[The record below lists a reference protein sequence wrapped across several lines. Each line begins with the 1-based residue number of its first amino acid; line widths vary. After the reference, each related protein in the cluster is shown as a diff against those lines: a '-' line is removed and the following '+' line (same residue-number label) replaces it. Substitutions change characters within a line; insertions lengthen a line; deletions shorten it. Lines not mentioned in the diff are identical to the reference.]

1 MVTTIKITCDGVFIQ
16 SNSFLTSSSSNT
28 TSITNSDNSIHN
40 NQDTTTTSLSSSSTS
55 SSLST
60 SPKTFISD
68 KDKSLTS
75 ILNCDK
81 LHKINSS
88 SSSQTSANSTIRT
101 CQKSV
106 VSGSTHSGSIRPK
119 RPRTPKCDSRRRYYF
134 GSNKIYW
141 CKQSPL
147 GVGSCCYKS
156 DLPPLRTNCN
166 GLQRSN
172 SSITHKELQQRKQN
186 SHTGRSKHKLLTATS
201 SLTSVP
207 NHNSSQQLQLKSQTN
222 CLNSIY
228 QHNNKYN
235 CCKTRT
241 TSSPPKTISGAT
253 SICLVNGFKN
263 KASTYN
269 NNNNISCNINNNN
282 NNNNNNKCYAP
293 DTRLISFLRSARKL
307 YRNSV
312 RVNNNNNTNQ
322 QHYHTNNDVNSSSI
336 KNTKAATTAA
346 TSSHDLNQKNTVYN
360 FNLNKTKNRF
370 IENLTETKLN
380 VYNNNKNSNNS
391 LSEKFKS
398 SSYIFNVKN
407 FSSNLN
413 NNNNNNNFTSNNNNN
428 NSSNNNT
435 KNIENHTHLSEE
447 WFDEEATDCTDGIEN
462 NTSLRYNLKSVDI
475 LNKTEEKERQQQQQQ
490 IQTKHIQI
498 KPQTSCNSSHSAVN
512 ISSNNNNSLQCK
524 GTNSE
529 KPKLETPKSAK
540 PSTTDVENCSPST
553 TNSATDHPKAVIAT
567 AEVSTIKTT
576 TNTSITDS
584 TTLNTPVTPTLTTL
598 AQTNQY
604 QTETKA
610 INCYVTTQSSA
621 ITANIRSNNSV
632 MNSHVTAAQNGQTT
646 VVGHHRGFSQPTV
659 TVATSNTG
667 GDPWF
672 LQSTGHQMPPT
683 APLRHNKRPAPQPS
697 ATGGGL
703 TTATHP
709 HNLLGNSSGG
719 GGASSG
725 TIGGSV
731 GTAVVGIGG
740 GVTNNI
746 TLQQQF
752 SQSQP
757 HIVAQTTQLS
767 THHNNNPH
775 HHNAIHLS
783 SHALNSHNLITNA
796 PGAVIVAPSNHSPK
810 SPNQHPQPQIQQQQQ
825 QQQQQ
830 QHIMST
836 FAPIGLNAPSATAAA
851 VASVTQQ
858 QQQQHLQLLSAAAA
872 ANNCNNNLM
881 TSSLN
886 AAHTALSLHER
897 GLPPKS
903 MALQSNAGGGSNM
916 LLHTQ
921 HPAQP
926 HHQSQPAMVINQV
939 ANASSMSSSL
949 HGFDIN
955 GGANVPVTS
964 QSWTTPSLSPT
975 SGLAPNH
982 SSGLHNQPQKK
993 CEVKLNAMPWF
1004 HGSITRDEAEHLLQ
1018 PREDGLFLVRESTNF
1033 PGDYTLCVCFQGKV
1047 EHYRVKYLENKLTI
1061 DDEEYFE
1068 NLGQLVA
1075 HYEADA
1081 DGLCTQLIK
1090 CLPKQGKQ
1098 EYCINSKDFIDKG
1111 WVIPESDLQLR
1122 ESIGKGEFGDV
1133 MLGILRNEKVA
1144 VKMLKDEGA
1153 VQKFLAEASVMTTL
1167 EHENLVKFVG
1177 LVFTS
1182 KHIYLVTEYMSK
1194 GSLVD
1199 YLRSRGR
1206 QHITKKD
1213 QINFAYDTASGME
1226 YLEAKKV
1233 VHRDLAARN
1242 VLISEDCVAK
1252 VSDFGLAREE
1262 CYNLD
1267 VGKLPIKWT
1276 APEALKNGRFSN
1288 KSDMWSFGILLW
1300 EIYSFGRVPYPRIPL
1315 ADVVKHVEVG
1325 YKMEAPEGCP
1335 PEIYEMMRQA
1345 WDLNPAKRPTF
1356 AELKVKLLHLKNNT
1370 A

>member
-16 SNSFLTSSSSNT
+16 TNSFLTSATAPTSST
-28 TSITNSDNSIHN
+28 TTTIDTIHP
-40 NQDTTTTSLSSSSTS
+40 QDTTSSSSSSTTDSTLTNTSTLS
-55 SSLST
+55 ST
-60 SPKTFISD
+60 ANTFNSD
-68 KDKSLTS
+68 KDKSLTT
-75 ILNCDK
+75 ILDYDK
-81 LHKINSS
+81 VQQLNTPSSPRLSNSS
-88 SSSQTSANSTIRT
+88 QKSSTSANYNNRA
-101 CQKSV
+101 
-106 VSGSTHSGSIRPK
+106 K
-119 RPRTPKCDSRRRYYF
+119 RPRTPKGDNRRRYYF
-134 GSNKIYW
+134 GNNKIYW
-141 CKQSPL
+141 CKQSSSERQSIP
-147 GVGSCCYKS
+147 GCCYKS
-156 DLPPLRTNCN
+156 DLGFTR
-166 GLQRSN
+166 N
-172 SSITHKELQQRKQN
+172 SSSSSANHCPSLKRSASSVTHKELQQHK
-186 SHTGRSKHKLLTATS
+186 SHSYTGRHKHKPLTATS
-201 SLTSVP
+201 SLNSVP
-207 NHNSSQQLQLKSQTN
+207 NNQQQKSQTN
-222 CLNSIY
+222 YLNTFY
-228 QHNNKYN
+228 NLNKCN
-235 CCKTRT
+235 STALKPT
-241 TSSPPKTISGAT
+241 TPKTISGAT
-253 SICLVNGFKN
+253 SIFLVNGFSVN
-263 KASTYN
+263 SSAY
-269 NNNNISCNINNNN
+269 
-282 NNNNNNKCYAP
+282 NNKCYASS
-293 DTRLISFLRSARKL
+293 DTRLLSFLRSARKL

-312 RVNNNNNTNQ
+312 RVNNNNTNQ
-322 QHYHTNNDVNSSSI
+322 QQQNIYNINSNNKNNNNGNITLSSSADNTKVSYVNSNSTNN
-336 KNTKAATTAA
+336 
-346 TSSHDLNQKNTVYN
+346 L
-360 FNLNKTKNRF
+360 NLNKTKNK
-370 IENLTETKLN
+370 NETKLFN
-380 VYNNNKNSNNS
+380 NSNSSSSIADKIKQTYVFGVKSFSTNNN
-391 LSEKFKS
+391 
-398 SSYIFNVKN
+398 
-407 FSSNLN
+407 
-413 NNNNNNNFTSNNNNN
+413 SNNNNHNYFN
-428 NSSNNNT
+428 NKNKCNRE
-435 KNIENHTHLSEE
+435 KNIENNSNNNSATLSEE
-447 WFDEEATDCTDGIEN
+447 WFDEEATACSESKEN
-462 NTSLRYNLKSVDI
+462 KNSFHYHLKADVVDKSL
-475 LNKTEEKERQQQQQQ
+475 QQQQQPDTQ
-490 IQTKHIQI
+490 KKHNHIKAQTI
-498 KPQTSCNSSHSAVN
+498 NSN
-512 ISSNNNNSLQCK
+512 SNNTTNNSLQCK
-524 GTNSE
+524 GTNSD
-529 KPKLETPKSAK
+529 KPKFQTNSAK
-540 PSTTDVENCSPST
+540 ISTTDVENCSTTSATTISSSSFSTPTHPKTATTPEVVSLLKTTT
-553 TNSATDHPKAVIAT
+553 TNSPITFNSVQIQQNKV
-567 AEVSTIKTT
+567 TT
-576 TNTSITDS
+576 TS
-584 TTLNTPVTPTLTTL
+584 TTATNETTAL
-598 AQTNQY
+598 KNNYEDDENQ
-604 QTETKA
+604 
-610 INCYVTTQSSA
+610 NVTQSTTS
-621 ITANIRSNNSV
+621 TADIRSNNTV

-659 TVATSNTG
+659 TVAASNTG

-683 APLRHNKRPAPQPS
+683 APLRHNKRPAPQPTT
-697 ATGGGL
+697 TGGGGGI
-703 TTATHP
+703 TAATHP
-709 HNLLGNSSGG
+709 NNLLVNSSGG
-719 GGASSG
+719 
-725 TIGGSV
+725 V
-731 GTAVVGIGG
+731 GVGVGVGG
-740 GVTNNI
+740 GVGNI

-767 THHNNNPH
+767 THHNNVNPH

-796 PGAVIVAPSNHSPK
+796 TGAVIVAPSNHSPK
-810 SPNQHPQPQIQQQQQ
+810 SPNQHQQPQLQQ

-836 FAPIGLNAPSATAAA
+836 FAPIGSTAPSATAAA

-858 QQQQHLQLLSAAAA
+858 QQQQHLQLISA

-886 AAHTALSLHER
+886 AAHSALSLHDR

-921 HPAQP
+921 HPAQQ
-926 HHQSQPAMVINQV
+926 HHQSQTAMVGNQTT
-939 ANASSMSSSL
+939 NAAGMTTSL
-949 HGFDIN
+949 HSFDIN
-955 GGANVPVTS
+955 GGGGGVGGNVPVTT

-975 SGLAPNH
+975 TGLAPNH
-982 SSGLHNQPQKK
+982 GLLHGQQQQKK

-1111 WVIPESDLQLR
+1111 WVIPEADLQLR

-1262 CYNLD
+1262 CYNLE

>member
-16 SNSFLTSSSSNT
+16 TNSFLTSST
-28 TSITNSDNSIHN
+28 TPPTS
-40 NQDTTTTSLSSSSTS
+40 TTTTVDSIHPLDTATTTDSTSSASSNSSSS
-55 SSLST
+55 
-60 SPKTFISD
+60 SPAHTFNSD
-68 KDKSLTS
+68 KDKSLTT
-75 ILNCDK
+75 ILDYDK
-81 LHKINSS
+81 HQQLNSS
-88 SSSQTSANSTIRT
+88 SNSSNKSNSTIRSSGG
-101 CQKSV
+101 QKTYS
-106 VSGSTHSGSIRPK
+106 SGTSNRAK
-119 RPRTPKCDSRRRYYF
+119 RPRTPKCDNRRRYYF

-141 CKQSPL
+141 CKQSSERPSNL
-147 GVGSCCYKS
+147 GCCYKS
-156 DLPPLRTNCN
+156 ELGFGRHSCSS
-166 GLQRSN
+166 LQRSA
-172 SSITHKELQQRKQN
+172 SSVTHKELQQHK
-186 SHTGRSKHKLLTATS
+186 SHSYTGRSKHKALTATS
-201 SLTSVP
+201 SLSSVP
-207 NHNSSQQLQLKSQTN
+207 NNTHQHHHNHNQKSHANYLNTFYNLNKCKSAALKP
-222 CLNSIY
+222 
-228 QHNNKYN
+228 
-235 CCKTRT
+235 T
-241 TSSPPKTISGAT
+241 TTPKTISGAT
-253 SICLVNGFKN
+253 SIFLVNGFSVN
-263 KASTYN
+263 SSAY
-269 NNNNISCNINNNN
+269 
-282 NNNNNNKCYAP
+282 NNNKCCAS
-293 DTRLISFLRSARKL
+293 DTRLLSFLRSARKL

-312 RVNNNNNTNQ
+312 RVNNNQQEKIYNNS
-322 QHYHTNNDVNSSSI
+322 NNIIINNNNNGNTSSAE
-336 KNTKAATTAA
+336 NTKA
-346 TSSHDLNQKNTVYN
+346 SYDNCNL
-360 FNLNKTKNRF
+360 NLNKTKNRL
-370 IENLTETKLN
+370 IENASETKLN
-380 VYNNNKNSNNS
+380 SNNS
-391 LSEKFKS
+391 SIADKIKQT
-398 SSYIFNVKN
+398 YIFGVKS
-407 FSSNLN
+407 FSTNNNSN
-413 NNNNNNNFTSNNNNN
+413 NNNNNNYFNNKNKSNNA
-428 NSSNNNT
+428 
-435 KNIENHTHLSEE
+435 KNIENNSNNAATLSEE
-447 WFDEEATDCTDGIEN
+447 WFDEEANACTDSKEN
-462 NTSLRYNLKSVDI
+462 K
-475 LNKTEEKERQQQQQQ
+475 
-490 IQTKHIQI
+490 
-498 KPQTSCNSSHSAVN
+498 NSSHYHLKADVVDKPQQQLKQDIQKKPKHIKAQTCNS
-512 ISSNNNNSLQCK
+512 NNNSLQCK
-524 GTNSE
+524 GTNSD
-529 KPKLETPKSAK
+529 KPKFQTNSAK
-540 PSTTDVENCSPST
+540 FSTTDVENL
-553 TNSATDHPKAVIAT
+553 TNSPKTSATPAHPKLT
-567 AEVSTIKTT
+567 TEVVSALKTT
-576 TNTSITDS
+576 TNSINF
-584 TTLNTPVTPTLTTL
+584 NTVVTPTTEQTTNHDIT
-598 AQTNQY
+598 ATND
-604 QTETKA
+604 TL
-610 INCYVTTQSSA
+610 NNNVTQSSS
-621 ITANIRSNNSV
+621 TAAFVRPNNTV

-659 TVATSNTG
+659 TVAASNTG

-683 APLRHNKRPAPQPS
+683 APLRHNKRPAPQPTT
-697 ATGGGL
+697 TGGGISS
-703 TTATHP
+703 ATHP
-709 HNLLGNSSGG
+709 NNLLVNSSGG
-719 GGASSG
+719 
-725 TIGGSV
+725 V
-731 GTAVVGIGG
+731 GVG
-740 GVTNNI
+740 NI

-767 THHNNNPH
+767 THHNNVNPH

-796 PGAVIVAPSNHSPK
+796 TGAVVVAPSNHSPK
-810 SPNQHPQPQIQQQQQ
+810 SPNQHQQPQIQQIQQQ

-836 FAPIGLNAPSATAAA
+836 FAPIGSTAASATAAA

-858 QQQQHLQLLSAAAA
+858 QQQQHLQLISA

-886 AAHTALSLHER
+886 AAHSALSLHDR

-921 HPAQP
+921 HPAQQ
-926 HHQSQPAMVINQV
+926 HHQSQPAMVVNQTT
-939 ANASSMSSSL
+939 NAAAMTTSL
-949 HGFDIN
+949 HSFDIN
-955 GGANVPVTS
+955 GAANVPVTT

-975 SGLAPNH
+975 TGLPPNH
-982 SSGLHNQPQKK
+982 GVLHAQQQQKK